1 MADHLSSRIDDAG
14 RRDGPP
20 QQMSGQPALTG
31 RVPRDRDESALFRVK
46 IKNAGSTAA
55 VGYFLDQSAI
65 QVADREQGDAS

>member
-1 MADHLSSRIDDAG
+1 
-14 RRDGPP
+14 
-20 QQMSGQPALTG
+20 MSGQPALTG

-55 VGYFLDQSAI
+55 VGYFLGQSAI